1 MFQRALNRLRGGVRN
16 RRYVM
21 TIHAVQE
28 MDEDGLSI
36 DDIERVI
43 LTGERVERQKNGLTS
58 EGKYRIAGRAAAAQE
73 VEVVA
78 RFGPTGKVVILTVYV
93 V

>member
-1 MFQRALNRLRGGVRN
+1 
-16 RRYVM
+16 M
-21 TIHAVQE
+21 TIHAAEE
-28 MDEDGLSI
+28 MDEDDLTT

-43 LTGERVERQKNGLTS
+43 LTGKIVERQNNGLTG
-58 EGKYRIAGRAAAAQE
+58 ERKYRVTGRSWAGLE

-78 RFGPTGKVVILTVYV
+78 RLGPTGKVVILTVYV